1 MGDETVVYAVGD
13 VHGRADLLERL
24 LVKIRTDAAQ
34 RSQGHKVLVYLGDYV
49 DRGLES
55 RAVIESLLAQGGDG
69 LERVF
74 LKGNHEDAMLQF
86 LDSTEIGSSWMGFG
100 GDATLYSY
108 GVDVFGTPPEGVE
121 RLDHIQEQLR
131 ANTPPE
137 HVAFLE
143 GLELYHQEG
152 DYFFVHAGVR
162 PGLGLGDQDANDMMW
177 IRDEFL
183 NSTANFG
190 KVVVHGHSIKPQ
202 PVVRSNRIGIDTG
215 AFATGVLTCLVLAG
229 AEQSFIQ
236 TRHER
241 CVLPLNGDGVWCEL
255 LDQSVASGR
264 PALFLDRDGV
274 VVEEVN
280 YLHKAADV
288 RLMPGISDLIAA
300 ANRAGSAV
308 VVVTNQSGVGR
319 GIYGWA
325 DFDAVQKQIAA
336 ELKEAGATW
345 NAVYASPF
353 PPGDYPMR
361 KPNPGMLMA
370 GAAAF
375 GVDLRQSWILGD
387 RATDMEAGLRAG
399 VVAASL

>member
-1 MGDETVVYAVGD
+1 MS
-13 VHGRADLLERL
+13 
-24 LVKIRTDAAQ
+24 DA
-34 RSQGHKVLVYLGDYV
+34 
-49 DRGLES
+49 
-55 RAVIESLLAQGGDG
+55 
-69 LERVF
+69 
-74 LKGNHEDAMLQF
+74 
-86 LDSTEIGSSWMGFG
+86 SW
-100 GDATLYSY
+100 
-108 GVDVFGTPPEGVE
+108 
-121 RLDHIQEQLR
+121 
-131 ANTPPE
+131 
-137 HVAFLE
+137 
-143 GLELYHQEG
+143 
-152 DYFFVHAGVR
+152 
-162 PGLGLGDQDANDMMW
+162 
-177 IRDEFL
+177 
-183 NSTANFG
+183 
-190 KVVVHGHSIKPQ
+190 
-202 PVVRSNRIGIDTG
+202 
-215 AFATGVLTCLVLAG
+215 
-229 AEQSFIQ
+229 
-236 TRHER
+236 
-241 CVLPLNGDGVWCEL
+241 PLNGDGVWCEL

-399 VVAASL
+399 VAGGLFVGSGYEPGELETALGHGNQEFVVERIVTPADALDRVPFLSRA